1 MRTATLRKQRPAP
14 RSRPRKPAARPARRE
29 LLRGSG
35 ATLLA
40 QISDLHVT
48 AKGKKLYGRVDT
60 AGFLARAVAHLN
72 ALDPRPD
79 FVLITGDLVDRGSIA
94 EYENLRAGLDGLK
107 IGWALMPGNHD
118 ERTNLRRVFA
128 DQAYLPRTGEFLHY
142 VLEDLPLRLIA
153 LDTLIPG
160 ESGGRLCQ
168 TRLDWLA
175 DRLEQRPDRPTII
188 AMHHP
193 PFLSGLA
200 EMDAINCDNSAA
212 LGALVAQ
219 HPQIERIVCGHVH
232 RPMVVRWNGTVVTTA
247 PATAHQVTL
256 DLNEGSHTS
265 WIMEPPACHL
275 HYWRADSGLVTHLSY
290 IGDYGAPTP
299 Y

>member
-1 MRTATLRKQRPAP
+1 M
-14 RSRPRKPAARPARRE
+14 
-29 LLRGSG
+29 
-35 ATLLA
+35 LLA
-40 QISDLHVT
+40 QISDLHVV
-48 AKGKKLYGRVDT
+48 APGKKFYDRIDT
-60 AGFLARAVAHLN
+60 SAFLARAVAHLN
-72 ALDPRPD
+72 ALDPRLD
-79 FVLITGDLVDRGSIA
+79 FVWITGDLVDQGSLA
-94 EYENLRAGLDGLK
+94 EYAHLREILGGLQ
-107 IGWALMPGNHD
+107 IPWALMPGNHD
-118 ERTNLRRVFA
+118 DRASLRRAFA
-128 DQAYLPRTGEFLHY
+128 DQPYLPRDGEFLQY
-142 VLEDLPLRLIA
+142 ALDDLPLRLLA

-168 TRLDWLA
+168 ARLDWLA
-175 DRLEQRPDRPTII
+175 ARLGEHPDRPTVI

-193 PFLSGLA
+193 PFLTGLA
-200 EMDAINCDNSAA
+200 EMDTINCANSAA
-212 LGALVAQ
+212 LGALVAE

-275 HYWRADSGLVTHLSY
+275 HYWRADSGLVTHHSY

>member
-1 MRTATLRKQRPAP
+1 MIF
-14 RSRPRKPAARPARRE
+14 
-29 LLRGSG
+29 
-35 ATLLA
+35 A
-40 QISDLHVT
+40 QISDLHIVPQ
-48 AKGKKLYGRVDT
+48 GRKVYDRIDT
-60 AGFLARAVAHLN
+60 PAFLVRAVAHLN

-79 FVLITGDLVDRGSIA
+79 FVWITGDLVDQGSPA
-94 EYENLRAGLDGLK
+94 EYAHLRALLTPLRSP
-107 IGWALMPGNHD
+107 WALMPGNHD
-118 ERTNLRRVFA
+118 ERAALRQAFA
-128 DQAYLPRTGEFLHY
+128 DHPYLPRSGEFLQY
-142 VLEDLPLRLIA
+142 ALDDLPLRLLA

-168 TRLDWLA
+168 ARLDWLS
-175 DRLEQRPDRPTII
+175 DRLAEHPDRPTVV

-193 PFLSGLA
+193 PFLTGLT

-232 RPMVVRWNGTVVTTA
+232 RPIVVRWNGTVVTTA

-256 DLNEGSHTS
+256 DLNEGTPTS

-275 HYWRADSGLVTHLSY
+275 HYWRPDAGLVTHLSY
-290 IGDYGAPTP
+290 VGDYGPPTP